1 MAQEIEPREYEDVPQ
16 DDLAGMLEEE
26 ELLETQEE
34 EVEEHA
40 IPKALLKIIKSEC
53 ILDDLSEADVL
64 DIQQRVTDGCDM
76 DSKSMEDYVDKYEKV
91 IKLAAMDDNTG
102 DKTFPFVGASKV
114 MLPQL
119 AKAAIDFN
127 SRTVPDLVNRAD
139 IANVKVWTSKPDP
152 IKDAIAERRAL
163 AINWQLKRGI
173 DGWARRQDRALLLL
187 PVGGMYFK
195 KKWQAE
201 GKIQD
206 CLITADR
213 MIYDHD
219 ADSFSEAPRKS
230 HWFMIDQND
239 FESAVRREYYKDIDA
254 HYKDQKPGKDKQ
266 PKIDKP
272 IKLIESHCTLDLD
285 HDGYCEPYIVTFC
298 DCCDTVVKVERRFSK
313 RDVFVDDGKVV
324 SIKGEEF
331 FTQHG
336 FIPDLQKPAV
346 YVGWGQMLFDIF
358 ESLNTMMRQVID
370 AGTLA
375 NTAMNSGFIS
385 DNIKTPG
392 RTKSQRVEL
401 ILGQLTKVTAG
412 GGQSLKD
419 MIWTPQF
426 AGASQGFYQTLQ
438 DLKNEVDQ
446 YVTASQTM
454 DVSAGEAASLW
465 LGRLQQALKVPNAIA
480 SRVYSSMTD
489 EFLRIDDLMRRYMSD
504 EEYKAIINWQPDVPP
519 EIEQQYQ
526 MALQQWEQM
535 GGAMM
540 GIPEPQDPVAVANSM
555 VIKDEDFAEDLGVFT
570 TADPTLG
577 SDQERIARAEVVATR
592 AAEVPGYNR
601 YEAEKQYLQRMGVN
615 NIDKVLPPPSNEP
628 DPMAELQMKW
638 TAADIERMMAD
649 SAKKMA
655 EIEAKGIDMQLK
667 YEKQQAELDK
677 ILSETMKNL
686 HEIDASEAQI
696 AMKTLDM
703 ARSDVEM
710 ELEAQRNMTDRK
722 AYKVMDHPEHGEVT
736 EADIQQTMADNG
748 MTRDEVIAA
757 LQAQQNVTGQ

>member
-16 DDLAGMLEEE
+16 DELAGELAEEALESTEEE
-26 ELLETQEE
+26 YQE
-34 EVEEHA
+34 HT
-40 IPKALLKIIKSEC
+40 IPKALRKILDAEC
-53 ILDDLSEADVL
+53 ILDELSEADVL
-64 DIQQRVTDGCDM
+64 DIQSRVTDGYDM
-76 DSKSMEDYVDKYEKV
+76 DWKSMEDYVEKYEKV
-91 IKLAAMDDNTG
+91 VKLASMDDNTG

-139 IANVKVWTSKPDP
+139 IAHVKVWTRKPDP
-152 IKDAIAERRAL
+152 LKEAIAERRSL
-163 AINWQLKRGI
+163 AQNWQLKRGI

-195 KKWQAE
+195 KKWWAE

-206 CLITADR
+206 CLITADK
-213 MIYDHD
+213 MVYDHN
-219 ADSFSEAPRKS
+219 AESFSEAPRKS

-239 FESAVRREYYKDIDA
+239 FESAVRREYYKDIEA
-254 HYKDQKPGKDKQ
+254 HYKDEKQGQGKQ

-285 HDGYCEPYIVTFC
+285 NDGYCEPYIVTFC
-298 DCCDTVVKVERRFSK
+298 DCCDTVVKIEKRFSE
-313 RDVFVDDGKVV
+313 RDVLVDDGRVV

-346 YVGWGQMLFDIF
+346 YVGWGQMLFDIL

-370 AGTLA
+370 AGTLQ

-412 GGQSLKD
+412 GGQSLKE

-454 DVSAGEAASLW
+454 DVTAGEAASLW

-480 SRVYSSMTD
+480 SRVYGSMTD
-489 EFLRIDDLMRRYMSD
+489 EFVRIDDLMRRYMSD
-504 EEYKAIINWQPDVPP
+504 EEYKAIINWTPDVPD
-519 EIEQQYQ
+519 EVQQQYEAA
-526 MALQQWEQM
+526 MQQWQQM
-535 GGAMM
+535 GGEMS
-540 GIPEPQDPVAVANSM
+540 GIPAPQDPIAVANSM
-555 VIKDEDFAEDLGVFT
+555 VIKDEDFAEDLGIFT

-577 SDQERIARAEVVATR
+577 SDQERIARAEIVAER
-592 AAEVPGYNR
+592 ANSVQGVYNV
-601 YEAEKQYLQRMGVN
+601 YEAEKQLLMRMGVS
-615 NIDKVLPPPSNEP
+615 NIDKVLPTPSNQP

-655 EIEAKGIDMQLK
+655 DIEARNNELQLK
-667 YEKQQAELDK
+667 AEKQQAELDK

-686 HEIDASEAQI
+686 ATVDATEAGTGF
-696 AMKTLDM
+696 KVLEH

-710 ELEAQRNMTDRK
+710 ELEAQRNLTDRQ

-736 EADIQQTMADNG
+736 EADIQQTMKDNG

-757 LQAQQNVTGQ
+757 LQGGQGAAGQ